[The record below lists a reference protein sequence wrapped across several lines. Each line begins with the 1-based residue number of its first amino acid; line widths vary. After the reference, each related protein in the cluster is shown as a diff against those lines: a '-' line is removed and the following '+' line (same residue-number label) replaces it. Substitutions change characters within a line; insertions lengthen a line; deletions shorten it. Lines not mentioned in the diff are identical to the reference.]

1 MEFCREREFWSSEAF
16 EGVGMSG
23 SETGFAQAWGHWEIQ
38 LAAKEKDT
46 GTHERGWKGRWERRF
61 KALPRV
67 KLSLPFFKKTREKL
81 LSHVQGSFIL
91 THQALSWRG
100 KWGWGGASWWCVM
113 TGAFDPCSSSSFPTQ
128 LQAKVPSPLLCPSLP
143 WGSVWCT
150 RKVKAWDPATAWEN
164 LKCQVHFP
172 HGGYGWAVGVRDA
185 REKDLRSSSPIPT
198 SGWSVA
204 GAKC

>member
-16 EGVGMSG
+16 EREGRSG
-23 SETGFAQAWGHWEIQ
+23 SEIGFAQAWGHWEIE

-128 LQAKVPSPLLCPSLP
+128 LQRRQCFSSFLKTLDFPGRHSKLIQLVIFPKYSVIYLFISLFIWLFFYSANIYSMSIYWVPHMPLC
-143 WGSVWCT
+143 W
-150 RKVKAWDPATAWEN
+150 
-164 LKCQVHFP
+164 F
-172 HGGYGWAVGVRDA
+172 
-185 REKDLRSSSPIPT
+185 
-198 SGWSVA
+198 
-204 GAKC
+204 